1 MAALGLLQGFG
12 RGLSQGAEMLNRGM
26 AEDREVERQRMR
38 EASIEK
44 RWQRQEQKDDDRY
57 ADSLKFREEEVN
69 RQKERDAVSD
79 SRYADQKK
87 AQDEDR
93 AAQDKYRSD
102 QLSLEKEKLG
112 ITISERRRA
121 EIEGALGGLQ
131 RDYEK
136 SAGALERRH
145 ERLIDSAKQIDQ
157 QNGFAKDKDGYTETD
172 RAYMA
177 RDKALGALSK
187 EFTTRIIPVVR
198 SYGDELKGTAFSSY
212 LDDVKAEDARQKDHA
227 GKQFLSDAGVI
238 DAEGNFTEQQP
249 KVKQGGRADLLK
261 DLRAGSSGTN
271 ADTAAPVSVNSQPN
285 FISGLNN
292 GLSGAYGESGNADL
306 SDASPLEAVG
316 YGAGTL
322 AGIGPGLLGDVFQLA
337 GAGAKTTVQP
347 IWTALTTKPSNLETE
362 RAKLLQQ
369 RFGGGLIPRADQN
382 KK

>member
-1 MAALGLLQGFG
+1 MANLGLLQGLG

-44 RWQRQEQKDDDRY
+44 RWQRQEQKDDARH

-93 AAQDKYRSD
+93 TAQDKYRSD

-271 ADTAAPVSVNSQPN
+271 ADTQQSVVTEPKGFGFFNNMSKAYDSTAFGKTLEGEYGKLDPYHTSP
-285 FISGLNN
+285 FGHFAGGFGGAVGLLAGFAKEGASGLKTVADETFSSAFETPAERDARLKAMQAN
-292 GLSGAYGESGNADL
+292 GM
-306 SDASPLEAVG
+306 
-316 YGAGTL
+316 
-322 AGIGPGLLGDVFQLA
+322 
-337 GAGAKTTVQP
+337 K
-347 IWTALTTKPSNLETE
+347 
-362 RAKLLQQ
+362 R
-369 RFGGGLIPRADQN
+369 
-382 KK
+382 